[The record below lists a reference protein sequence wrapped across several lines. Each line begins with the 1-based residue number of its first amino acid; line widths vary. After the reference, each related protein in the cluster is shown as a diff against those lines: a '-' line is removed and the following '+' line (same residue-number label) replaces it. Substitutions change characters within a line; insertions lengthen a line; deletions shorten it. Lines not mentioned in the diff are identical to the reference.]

1 MIRVAICEDEPNI
14 RSYLTALVRRQ
25 EATCEIAA
33 YDSADAYLAAGKEY
47 DLLFL
52 DIELVGP
59 AGGAAGNAAADGCGT
74 SSPMDGIALARKLRG
89 MDLSRQP
96 LIVFVTGHD
105 DYIYEAFDVEAF
117 QYLMKPID
125 EKRFAELFRRAR
137 ERIAAEPEQQRKSL
151 VIQLAGV
158 RKVVPWDSI
167 YYAESQGHK
176 ILLHRKDGIL
186 EYYGKI
192 SELEQS
198 LAGQFSRIHKGYL
211 VNLSYVEEYDHV
223 SVRLENGDRLVISK
237 YKYDDFAKAHLRF
250 LQQSPL

>member
-1 MIRVAICEDEPNI
+1 M
-14 RSYLTALVRRQ
+14 
-25 EATCEIAA
+25 
-33 YDSADAYLAAGKEY
+33 
-47 DLLFL
+47 
-52 DIELVGP
+52 
-59 AGGAAGNAAADGCGT
+59 
-74 SSPMDGIALARKLRG
+74 
-89 MDLSRQP
+89 
-96 LIVFVTGHD
+96 
-105 DYIYEAFDVEAF
+105 
-117 QYLMKPID
+117 
-125 EKRFAELFRRAR
+125 
-137 ERIAAEPEQQRKSL
+137 
-151 VIQLAGV
+151 

-186 EYYGKI
+186 EYYGRI

-223 SVRLENGDRLVISK
+223 SVTLENGDRLVISK